1 MSTFDTELDSINNI
15 CSLVGEIMQLSLDIN
30 SRTGNEKIE
39 KDCAL
44 ITRKAYTIKEKA
56 YTIKEKAQKMENR
69 LKEYKTTIE
78 SLGFKRIKDKRR
90 SKCK

>member
-1 MSTFDTELDSINNI
+1 MSTYDTELDSINNI

-30 SRTGNEKIE
+30 SRTNNEKIE
-39 KDCAL
+39 NACTL
-44 ITRKAYTIKEKA
+44 ITKKA

-78 SLGFKRIKDKRR
+78 SLGFKRDRR
-90 SKCK
+90 KK

>member
-56 YTIKEKAQKMENR
+56 QKMENR